1 MVVIIRPCVTH
12 PFPLLWLSQL
22 LILRHGCVVDS
33 VSAIIEAHF
42 DILAPLHSVCPL
54 DTRSESKAAVYCLAT
69 VIVCLLPADC
79 ALKVHVGYYSIHSH
93 IQVIHSCPG
102 LNVGMQRFY
111 WTAPSNE
118 LVQFT
123 TSTAVLLE
131 LCYYQNDTDTRVC
144 FAHSPC
150 RLD

>member
-69 VIVCLLPADC
+69 VIVCLLPTDC
-79 ALKVHVGYYSIHSH
+79 ALKVQNGADFQNGWTSVLIVVPFEGFIH
-93 IQVIHSCPG
+93 
-102 LNVGMQRFY
+102 LN
-111 WTAPSNE
+111 AKDSS
-118 LVQFT
+118 
-123 TSTAVLLE
+123 STLITE
-131 LCYYQNDTDTRVC
+131 
-144 FAHSPC
+144 
-150 RLD
+150 